1 MYIIRIRNGETE
13 SVLHEMS
20 MNSARRAAAFK
31 FQRGI
36 NEKQQAT
43 VTVYPQN
50 PVYNDIF
57 EKKTILEIVN
67 THTNECDFE
76 GFVDEIRDNGMND
89 DGVVGKQL
97 YCEGYLSYLEE
108 TIQPYISYGTN
119 MPVSQFL
126 TYLLYRHN
134 QYTDD
139 AHKIE
144 LGACDVA
151 ETGAFVTEYNS
162 TLEEIQR
169 NLINN
174 FGGEIQVRRRSD
186 GVLVLDYLTRIGVVK
201 DTKVELAENMVA
213 LNVSNDTSGIVTRL
227 FPLGPTLNDNTGER
241 MTIESINDGKPY
253 IDSAEGIETYGII
266 QSTVD
271 YSGDGDFDT
280 LASLEKELA
289 DDTKKK
295 ESAEKSRAEAII
307 KRDQATSEAQRQ
319 KYNQKIAELDTQ
331 ISAYTARITALTDTL
346 IPAARSTALTS
357 IKTKAEQYLANNC
370 RIKKSYRA
378 VVLDLSTIG
387 EDADSFREG
396 NTYRFINRLVP
407 IDENLRVMR
416 VAIDGYK
423 PYSPTVE
430 IGDKAETIT
439 QIASRSVRLIEYELP
454 KQMNE
459 VLESAKATATA
470 LIQSGLNGYVVINE
484 NEICIMD
491 TPDKATAT
499 KVWRWNQGGF
509 GYSDTGYDGLYG
521 TAITMDGAIVADF
534 ITAGVLRGIEITNG
548 NGTFHVSEDGVCT
561 ANTFNSNNANITGGR
576 ININTDSASYDVI
589 NLNSGGWK
597 HSISPLEWVLK
608 NEGEGFSI
616 KAQAGSMYFYDK
628 NNVLRLSISH
638 EGTMI
643 IENSDGNATV
653 QISSAGVS
661 LWSDTD
667 GWYSVASLLA
677 RIKQLENAVFN

>member
-1 MYIIRIRNGETE
+1 MYIIKIKNGETE
-13 SVLHEMS
+13 KVLHELDV
-20 MNSARRAAAFK
+20 NSVRRAAAFT
-31 FQRGI
+31 FSRGI
-36 NEKQQAT
+36 NEKQKASI
-43 VTVYPQN
+43 TVYPQN
-50 PVYNDIF
+50 PVYDEIY
-57 EKKTILEIVN
+57 EKKTIIEIIN
-67 THTNECDFE
+67 SHTGEVDFE
-76 GFVDEIRDNGMND
+76 GCVREIQDSGMNS
-89 DGVVGKQL
+89 DGVIGKKL
-97 YCEGYLSYLEE
+97 ICDGYLAYLEE
-108 TIQPYISYGTN
+108 TVQPYKVYNGAPADT
-119 MPVSQFL
+119 FL
-126 TYLLYRHN
+126 MSILAEHN
-134 QYTDD
+134 RYTSEDK
-139 AHKIE
+139 HIT
-144 LGACDVA
+144 LGACNITS
-151 ETGAFVTEYNS
+151 TGNFTTEYGS
-162 TLEEIQR
+162 TLDEIQR
-169 NLINN
+169 NLIDS
-174 FGGEIQVRRRSD
+174 FGGEVQIRRNAS
-186 GVLVLDYLTRIGVVK
+186 GNLVLDYMTQIGTVK
-201 DTKVELAENMVA
+201 NTKVELAENMVA

-227 FPLGPTLNDNTGER
+227 FPLGPTLNDNTGAR

-253 IDSAEGIETYGII
+253 IDSTEGIETYGII

-271 YSGDGDFDT
+271 YSGDGDFET

-295 ESAEKSRAEAII
+295 ETAEKSRAKAII
-307 KRDQATSEAQRQ
+307 KRDQATSETKRQ
-319 KYNQKIAELDTQ
+319 KYNQKIAELDAQ

-346 IPAARSTALTS
+346 IPAARTTALTS

-387 EDADSFREG
+387 EDEDSFREG

-407 IDENLRVMR
+407 IDEDLRVMR

-430 IGDKAETIT
+430 IGDKAATIT
-439 QIASRSVRLIEYELP
+439 NIAARAVKLMEYEMP
-454 KQMNE
+454 KQKNE
-459 VLESAKATATA
+459 ILESAKETATA

-548 NGTFHVSEDGVCT
+548 NGTFHVSKDGTCT

-576 ININTDSASYDVI
+576 ININTSSESYDVI

-597 HSISPLEWVLK
+597 LSISPLQLELK
-608 NEGEGFSI
+608 NKEEGFSI
-616 KAQAGSMYFYDK
+616 RAQAGAIYFKDANGVK
-628 NNVLRLSISH
+628 RL
-638 EGTMI
+638 I
-643 IENSDGNATV
+643 IDANGLASFSNDSGNAVV
-653 QISSAGVS
+653 QIDSKGVR
-661 LWSDTD
+661 LWNDTD
-667 GWYSVASLLA
+667 GWYSVAGLLA